1 MSTLRAIALTTCLCA
16 CGSDASDGTDP
27 DASSLDAAGDDTAT
41 TDGTATDTGTAT
53 DSGTATDTGAATEGG
68 ADATTD
74 SGATK
79 DTAPPPLDAPID
91 GGPSCTFTKDADGFF
106 SLKSPKSDYWV
117 RLPAGYDA
125 TKPTALVFGFHG
137 CGDTARN
144 FATWAIVPYALRAS
158 HKYIGASLGGREGA
172 CWTVSTDT
180 AVAMAALDHLRS
192 CFAVDPKKIVLAG
205 YSSGGAM
212 AFNIGLKSAAS
223 YAGLLIENSG
233 LSQAVGGSN
242 VATVLGAAAWK
253 IHIGQSARIG
263 DGSYAIAGIRTDRDK
278 MLGAS
283 FPLEYRELDGT
294 HDGTSDD
301 WALFLLPKIATWTAP

>member
-1 MSTLRAIALTTCLCA
+1 MSTLRAIALTTLLCA
-16 CGSDASDGTDP
+16 CGSDASDGIDP
-27 DASSLDAAGDDTAT
+27 DASSTDAGSDDAAT
-41 TDGTATDTGTAT
+41 TDGTAADTGT
-53 DSGTATDTGAATEGG
+53 ATEGG
-68 ADATTD
+68 ADAPAD
-74 SGATK
+74 SGAPK

-91 GGPSCTFTKDADGFF
+91 GGPTCAFTKDADGFF

-117 RLPAGYDA
+117 RLPAGYDP
-125 TKPTALVFGFHG
+125 TKPTGLVFGFHG

-144 FATWAIVPYALRAS
+144 FATWAIVPYALRGS
-158 HKYIGASLGGREGA
+158 HTYIGASLGGREGA

-212 AFNIGLKSAAS
+212 AFNLGLKSAAS
-223 YAGLLIENSG
+223 YAGILIENSG

-253 IHIGQSARIG
+253 IHVGQSARIG

-278 MLGAS
+278 MLGAG